1 MDDWTDSFDAS
12 AEMRKRKGDAS
23 MRRYFIV
30 GVALSPPGTM
40 GGNSKIALEMAR
52 HLSETNDVHFLVPE
66 SKLPTVTDNLPPKQN
81 LHLHVLPAFSKGEF
95 THPIAAVH
103 HFYRAIGAVFAAEAV
118 TKDDQVFCC
127 SEAHVETLPLVLL
140 KRRFAFTWI
149 TSDFLFAPSPW
160 ENLARGY
167 RFPFFKWVFA
177 WLMLK
182 VLFFFQLRYAD
193 RFVITNDSDRVH
205 FPGHLQKD
213 VFAFYGGVNVEQIPR
228 SPAAKMRDVVFCS
241 RLHPQKG
248 VEGLLDIW
256 SKVVRQDPTRR
267 LTIIG
272 NGAPDYEK
280 LLHRKAARLGIEHSL
295 NWLGYVNNET
305 KYGIYCSARL
315 FVHATVYDN
324 NGMVAAEALCS
335 GLPVVMYDLP
345 ALRHVYT
352 TGCRKVPYGDRDAFA
367 AAILSNPPPP
377 TDAEV
382 AALRAQWDWP
392 GRVARFRRF
401 VEGETA

>member
-1 MDDWTDSFDAS
+1 MANRSVPSGACGETS
-12 AEMRKRKGDAS
+12 RKKECRMK
-23 MRRYFIV
+23 RYFII

-52 HLSETNDVHFLVPE
+52 HLSETNEVHFLVPE
-66 SKLPTVTDNLPPKQN
+66 VKLPTVTDNLPPKPN
-81 LHLHVLPAFSKGEF
+81 LHLHVLPSFPKGEF
-95 THPIAAVH
+95 MHPVAAVR
-103 HFYRAIGAVFAAEAV
+103 HFCRAIGAVFAAEAIA
-118 TKDDQVFCC
+118 KDDQVFCC
-127 SEAHVETLPLVLL
+127 SEAHVETLPLALL

-160 ENLARGY
+160 ENLSRGY

-177 WLMLK
+177 WFLLK
-182 VLFFFQLRYAD
+182 VLFPVQLRYAD

-205 FPGHLQKD
+205 FPARLQKD
-213 VFAFYGGVNVEQIPR
+213 VFAFYGGVNVEQIPVAHR
-228 SPAAKMRDVVFCS
+228 TQTRDVVFCS

-256 SKVVRQDPTRR
+256 AHVVRQDPARR
-267 LTIIG
+267 LTLIG
-272 NGAPDYEK
+272 NGTPAYEK
-280 LLHRKAARLGIEHSL
+280 LLRRKAARLGMEHAID
-295 NWLGYVNNET
+295 WLGYVNNAA
-305 KYGIYCSARL
+305 KYEIYCSARL

-345 ALRHVYT
+345 ALRGVYT
-352 TGCRKVPYGDRDAFA
+352 TGCHKVPYGDKDAFA
-367 AAILSNPPPP
+367 AAILSDPPPP

-382 AALRAQWDWP
+382 ASLRAQWDWS

-401 VEGETA
+401 AEGKTA